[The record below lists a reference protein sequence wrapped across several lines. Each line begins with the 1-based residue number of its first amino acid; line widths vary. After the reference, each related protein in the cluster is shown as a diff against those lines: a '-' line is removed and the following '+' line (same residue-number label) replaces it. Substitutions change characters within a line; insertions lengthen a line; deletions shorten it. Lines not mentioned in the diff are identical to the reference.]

1 LLKTFAAILNDERG
15 QGLVEYGLILGL
27 VAVVCITATQTLG
40 TKVNS
45 TLTTAGNGLP

>member
-1 LLKTFAAILNDERG
+1 MFATVKSILKDERG

-27 VAVVCITATQTLG
+27 VAVVCITATKTLG
-40 TKVNS
+40 TKVNN